1 MRRMFLAGLL
11 TLLAAPALAQELPPI
26 SSDSRVQ
33 TVAWSQDGVIPL
45 AMEPG
50 SSLTVILSASER
62 ITNVTVGDTS
72 AFQVAVAGSGDSL
85 FVKPIAAFA
94 RTNMT
99 VMTDAR
105 RYLFLLDSA
114 GGPGSPYVVQ
124 LSYPAAPGVRAQDP
138 TSVLAEGTWKV
149 TGDRNLRPVEIHDD
163 GVKTYIQWAPDQA
176 LPAVFAIPP
185 SGGEEVVDGYMRD
198 TVFVIDRV
206 HLTASQPELG
216 EHRVV
221 IETDEGVH
229 DRVSKTCGVNRHEH
243 S

>member
-1 MRRMFLAGLL
+1 MLAGLL
-11 TLLAAPALAQELPPI
+11 TFAAAPALAQELPPL
-26 SSDSRVQ
+26 SPDRRVQ

-62 ITNVTVGDTS
+62 IANVTVGDAT

-85 FVKPIAAFA
+85 FVKPLAPFA
-94 RTNMT
+94 QTNMT

-105 RYLFLLDSA
+105 RYLFMLDSA

-124 LSYPAAPGVRAQDP
+124 LSYPAATSPDQVASTAQP
-138 TSVLAEGTWKV
+138 ASVLAEGAWKV
-149 TGDRNLRPVEIHDD
+149 TGDRNLRPLEIRDD

-176 LPAVFAIPP
+176 LPAVFAIPA

-198 TVFVIDRV
+198 SVFVIDRV
-206 HLTASQPELG
+206 HPKLVFRIDNHTAIAKRRE
-216 EHRVV
+216 VA
-221 IETDEGVH
+221 
-229 DRVSKTCGVNRHEH
+229 SK
-243 S
+243 

>member
-1 MRRMFLAGLL
+1 MRRGFLVGLL
-11 TLLAAPALAQELPPI
+11 AFAAAPAVAQELPPL

-45 AMEPG
+45 GIEPG

-62 ITNVTVGDTS
+62 IANVTVGDTA

-85 FVKPIAAFA
+85 FIKPLAAFA

-105 RYLFLLDSA
+105 RYLFMIDSA

-124 LSYPAAPGVRAQDP
+124 LSYPAAPGQSALPEQP
-138 TSVLAEGTWKV
+138 APALSEGTWKV
-149 TGDRNLRPVEIHDD
+149 TGDRNLRPLEISDD
-163 GVKTYIQWAPDQA
+163 GVKTYIEWAPDQA

-206 HLTASQPELG
+206 HPKLVFRIDNHTAIARRRE
-216 EHRVV
+216 VA
-221 IETDEGVH
+221 
-229 DRVSKTCGVNRHEH
+229 SK
-243 S
+243 

>member
-1 MRRMFLAGLL
+1 MRRGFLVGLL
-11 TLLAAPALAQELPPI
+11 AFAAAPAVAQELPPL

-45 AMEPG
+45 GIEPG

-62 ITNVTVGDTS
+62 IANVTVGDTA

-85 FVKPIAAFA
+85 FVKPLAAFA

-105 RYLFLLDSA
+105 RYLFMLDSA

-124 LSYPAAPGVRAQDP
+124 LSYPAAPGQGSLPEQPALTLAQ
-138 TSVLAEGTWKV
+138 GTWKV
-149 TGDRNLRPVEIHDD
+149 TGDRNLRPLEIRDD

-198 TVFVIDRV
+198 EVFVIDRV
-206 HLTASQPELG
+206 HPKLVFRIDSHTAIARRREVAS
-216 EHRVV
+216 R
-221 IETDEGVH
+221 
-229 DRVSKTCGVNRHEH
+229 
-243 S
+243 

>member
-1 MRRMFLAGLL
+1 MRRVFLAGLL

-62 ITNVTVGDTS
+62 IANVTVGDTS

-105 RYLFLLDSA
+105 RYLFMLDSA

-124 LSYPAAPGVRAQDP
+124 LSYPAAPSSGALPEQP
-138 TSVLAEGTWKV
+138 APALAEGTWKV
-149 TGDRNLRPVEIHDD
+149 TGDRNLRPLEIHDD
-163 GVKTYIQWAPDQA
+163 GAKTYIQWAPDQA

-206 HLTASQPELG
+206 HPKLVFRIDNHTAIARRRE
-216 EHRVV
+216 VAV
-221 IETDEGVH
+221 
-229 DRVSKTCGVNRHEH
+229 K
-243 S
+243 